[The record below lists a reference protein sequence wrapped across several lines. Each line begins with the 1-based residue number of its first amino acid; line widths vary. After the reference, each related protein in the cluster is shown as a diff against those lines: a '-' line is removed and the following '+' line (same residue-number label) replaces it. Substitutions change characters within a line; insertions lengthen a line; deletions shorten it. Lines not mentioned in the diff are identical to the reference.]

1 MEKVLYNGRMRK
13 LYNGSRGGQYVISSG
28 RKVYLKVKSSKKKA
42 PPKHKDII
50 KTKSAKKK
58 KSTSG
63 LRMPRM
69 SNLKIFKLFG
79 GNGLD
84 DIKHEPS
91 QKTSQNINPFVY
103 NCISER
109 LCSINVGE
117 LTVNGNKLTDKQ
129 VKDYVKQI
137 YNSEYKNYFLIR
149 DIKSQTFNKNNQGR
163 NIKSLKTVHYN
174 IKTFGSIEPC
184 EFNNRIDKARN
195 IEGLKLLIVS
205 FLARK
210 KFHNNPV
217 EFQNFKEVNTT
228 TNSRNTITTSN
239 TIDPWKT
246 TYLTDDGYT
255 EYQILH
261 PLF

>member
-42 PPKHKDII
+42 PSKHKHVT
-50 KTKSAKKK
+50 KSKSAKKK
-58 KSTSG
+58 KSTSR

-79 GNGLD
+79 GSGLD
-84 DIKHEPS
+84 DIRHEPS
-91 QKTSQNINPFVY
+91 QNTSQNIKPFVY
-103 NCISER
+103 KCISDR
-109 LCSINVGE
+109 LCSISVGE
-117 LTVNGNKLTDKQ
+117 LTVNGNILTNDQ

-137 YNSEYKNYFLIR
+137 YNSEYKDKFLIR
-149 DIKSQTFNKNNQGR
+149 DMKDKTFNKNNQGR
-163 NIKSLKTVHYN
+163 NIRSATTVHYN
-174 IKTFGSIEPC
+174 IKPFGSIEPSD
-184 EFNNRIDKARN
+184 FNNRIDKARN
-195 IEGLKLLIVS
+195 IEGLKLFIVS

-210 KFHNNPV
+210 KFHNNPD
-217 EFQNFKEVNTT
+217 EFQNFKEVNIT
-228 TNSRNTITTSN
+228 TNSRNKMTTSN
-239 TIDPWKT
+239 TINPWET
-246 TYLTDDGYT
+246 TYLTDDEYT